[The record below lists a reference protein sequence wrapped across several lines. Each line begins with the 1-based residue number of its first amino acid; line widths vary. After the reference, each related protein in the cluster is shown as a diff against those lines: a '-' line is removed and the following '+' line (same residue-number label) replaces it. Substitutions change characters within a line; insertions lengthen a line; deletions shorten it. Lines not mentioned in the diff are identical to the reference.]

1 MVLAWF
7 YDGLAALLKERN
19 QLCGMKYE
27 VACVLCFYLNELSER
42 TDVRRVVS
50 HSFLGVAMT
59 ENNLPVVDSG
69 SKTIIMVGEK
79 ILTGDR
85 AELSCRR

>member
-27 VACVLCFYLNELSER
+27 VACVLCFYLNDW
-42 TDVRRVVS
+42 TDGRRVVS